1 MDELTTMNLK
11 LFVMLHGTIF
21 TIRNT
26 LLILEF
32 ILACWAGPCDEPWG
46 PVNDIGKS
54 FDVMGNISDEVEGSV
69 VTSRVPIFNH
79 NLSVF
84 VELSQER
91 CLD

>member
-1 MDELTTMNLK
+1 
-11 LFVMLHGTIF
+11 
-21 TIRNT
+21 
-26 LLILEF
+26 
-32 ILACWAGPCDEPWG
+32 
-46 PVNDIGKS
+46 
-54 FDVMGNISDEVEGSV
+54 MGNISDEVEGSV